1 MKRIGVS
8 GMFQEFQNVR
18 ELSPKLISDELLAD
32 AFDLPKLQEAF
43 DYVSRKKTRGIDGTT
58 VEKFSE
64 NKYDNFNLIKE
75 KCLKG
80 TYKFSPYL
88 QKLQMKGKGKEPRVI
103 SIATIRDRVVLHII
117 KSLLQQAFPE
127 SVNRRLPNNYVKSI
141 NDFFSKNGSENTLC
155 YYKTDIVGFYD
166 SIPHDRLLCSVGERV
181 ASSCFLRLVQNSIK
195 NPTTSFGSKRPNKKI
210 YNKIG
215 VPQGLSIS
223 NILAD
228 VYMRNFDRELSTL
241 ASAYYRFVDD
251 IIMFNFGENKIC
263 LRGEIQEKVSDLGL
277 ELHNKKTVCKS
288 EERNF
293 EYLGYRFELP
303 KITIRESSIVKFIN
317 SVASIISSFKNNK
330 QVTIKKYKWIDNEA
344 YKSILVENLNE
355 KITGA
360 ISETKRYGW
369 IFYFLEINDEGLLHR
384 IDRIIDSFFKRL
396 DEFDNKRPDKLKS
409 MSRAYFEAKYN
420 AHGSYVHNY
429 NRYVT
434 IKDKIIYL
442 GSPEQLFSSR
452 SQARLMLCDN
462 KSATMATARC
472 VANSDI

>member
-1 MKRIGVS
+1 
-8 GMFQEFQNVR
+8 MFQEFQNVR

-195 NPTTSFGSKRPNKKI
+195 NPTTSFGSKRPNKKMALPPI
-210 YNKIG
+210 EWVTPIG
-215 VPQGLSIS
+215 QCFRGR
-223 NILAD
+223 D
-228 VYMRNFDRELSTL
+228 STP
-241 ASAYYRFVDD
+241 
-251 IIMFNFGENKIC
+251 
-263 LRGEIQEKVSDLGL
+263 RGGNRWHCGTALCCGS
-277 ELHNKKTVCKS
+277 
-288 EERNF
+288 R
-293 EYLGYRFELP
+293 
-303 KITIRESSIVKFIN
+303 
-317 SVASIISSFKNNK
+317 
-330 QVTIKKYKWIDNEA
+330 
-344 YKSILVENLNE
+344 
-355 KITGA
+355 
-360 ISETKRYGW
+360 
-369 IFYFLEINDEGLLHR
+369 
-384 IDRIIDSFFKRL
+384 DS
-396 DEFDNKRPDKLKS
+396 
-409 MSRAYFEAKYN
+409 
-420 AHGSYVHNY
+420 
-429 NRYVT
+429 
-434 IKDKIIYL
+434 
-442 GSPEQLFSSR
+442 
-452 SQARLMLCDN
+452 
-462 KSATMATARC
+462 
-472 VANSDI
+472 